1 MFSSLRIR
9 LIAICL
15 SIVVLSMLTVVFANF
30 ISTRSHT
37 LESVNQQTLLLAAS
51 QSAEIAEWVR
61 EKRTIVSSMGL
72 AVNASDALPAIQA
85 AKAAGGFDDAYIGY
99 SDKRI
104 LFLHELPPGYDPTA
118 RPWFIKASQAGAPVL
133 TSPYIDATTGK
144 LVITFAEPVN
154 AKNGVKAVVGA
165 DVILE
170 SIVKTVNSIKPTPNS
185 FAFLVDGGGNLITHP
200 DSALRLKPVSEM
212 APGLSA
218 AKLAEVEQS
227 KTSLDLHLNDRDGM
241 LFVSKIEGTDWM
253 LAVVLDR
260 SDATNALSSM
270 LTTSAV
276 TSLVII
282 LLAALALTLLLNHSL
297 RRLELIRNAMQEIA
311 SGDGDLTRRLDARGD
326 DELSQIAT
334 AFNMFVDKM
343 ANILG
348 RIRHTSE
355 SVNVASREIA
365 AGNLNLSAR
374 TEQQAS
380 SLEQTAASME
390 QITGTVK
397 QSADNARQ
405 ANQLAESA
413 AAVAT
418 QGGAVVSQVVATM
431 GSISRSSKKIVDII
445 GVIDGIA
452 FQTNILALNAAVEAA
467 RAGEQGRG
475 FAVVASEVRNLA
487 QRSATAAKEITG
499 LIGDSVAQ
507 VETGSK
513 LVGDAGATMEQIV
526 DSVRRVT
533 DIMAEISAASQE
545 QTSGIEQIN
554 QAITQMDQV
563 TQQNAALVEQAAAAA
578 ESLQEQAG
586 DLSQIVAVFKLDVAV
601 AVAAAPAIASK
612 SSAASQLHVV
622 KATAAEK
629 PAAKLAANTAGK
641 GAHQPAEAP
650 TALKVANG
658 GSTAGDDWTQF

>member
-170 SIVKTVNSIKPTPNS
+170 SIVKTVNSIKPTSNS

-227 KTSLDLHLNDRDGM
+227 KTSLDVHLNDRDGM

-311 SGDGDLTRRLDARGD
+311 SGDGDLTRRLDARGG

-431 GSISRSSKKIVDII
+431 GSISSSSKKIVDII

-487 QRSATAAKEITG
+487 QRSATAAKEIKG

-601 AVAAAPAIASK
+601 AAAPAIASK
-612 SSAASQLHVV
+612 SPAASQLHVV

-629 PAAKLAANTAGK
+629 PAAKLAPNTAGK

>member
-30 ISTRSHT
+30 ITTRTHT
-37 LESVNQQTLLLAAS
+37 LESVNQQTLQLAAS
-51 QSAEIAEWVR
+51 QSAEIAEWVH
-61 EKRTIVSSMGL
+61 EKRTIVSSMSL
-72 AVNASDALPAIQA
+72 AVNASDALPAIRA
-85 AKAAGGFDDAYIGY
+85 AQKAGGFDDAYIGY

-104 LFLHELPPGYDPTA
+104 LFLHELPAGYDPTA
-118 RPWFIKASQAGAPVL
+118 RPWFIKARQAGVPVL

-144 LVITFAEPVN
+144 LVITFAEPVS
-154 AKNGVKAVVGA
+154 AKNDVKAVLGA
-165 DVILE
+165 DVMLE
-170 SIVKTVNSIKPTPNS
+170 SVVKTVNSVKPTPNS
-185 FAFLVDGGGNLITHP
+185 FAFLVDGSGNLITHP
-200 DSALRLKPVSEM
+200 NPALSLKPVSEL
-212 APGLSA
+212 APSLSA

-227 KTSLDLHLNDRDGM
+227 KGSLDVHLNDRDGM
-241 LFVSKIEGTDWM
+241 LFVTRIEGTDWM
-253 LAVVLDR
+253 LAIVLDR
-260 SDATNALSSM
+260 ADATKALSSM

-276 TSLVII
+276 TSLMII
-282 LLAALALTLLLNHSL
+282 LLAALALTLLLTHSL

-311 SGDGDLTRRLDARGD
+311 SGDGDLTRRLDAHGV

-334 AFNMFVDKM
+334 AFNLFVDKM

-380 SLEQTAASME
+380 SLEETAASME

-431 GSISRSSKKIVDII
+431 GSISGSSKKIVDII

-487 QRSATAAKEITG
+487 QRSATAAKEIKG
-499 LIGDSVAQ
+499 LISDSVAQ

-513 LVGDAGATMEQIV
+513 LVGDAGATMDQIV

-586 DLSQIVAVFKLDVAV
+586 DLSQIVAVFKLDT
-601 AVAAAPAIASK
+601 AAAPVAAIK
-612 SSAASQLHVV
+612 SSAVSQLHVV
-622 KATAAEK
+622 KPAASEKAGARPSLKAAGSEMQQAAETSTTMK
-629 PAAKLAANTAGK
+629 I
-641 GAHQPAEAP
+641 
-650 TALKVANG
+650 ANG